1 MAAVVVI
8 IHIVNDSFI
17 FMFGNIQTD
26 FLTIYNN
33 FPDVKDTSE
42 FDNSSLKYFELLGTT
57 HEEIY
62 KLRKLFYVKKFVA
75 SLGCNV

>member
-1 MAAVVVI
+1 MIVVQY
-8 IHIVNDSFI
+8 IVNDSFI

-57 HEEIY
+57 QEEIY

>member
-1 MAAVVVI
+1 MHKI
-8 IHIVNDSFI
+8 N
-17 FMFGNIQTD
+17 TT
-26 FLTIYNN
+26 FLAIYNN

-42 FDNSSLKYFELLGTT
+42 FDNSSLKYFELLGTPQ
-57 HEEIY
+57 EEID